1 MKKKILIGLG
11 VTSLIALGVYA
22 FKKIYF
28 DSYFDDDFDDDFD
41 DESEDDD
48 NDQWDEEI
56 AEEYND
62 DKVSS
67 ETELTDEQL
76 FKREVE
82 KLRNLSFIELEEL
95 KLGL

>member
-28 DSYFDDDFDDDFD
+28 DSYFDDDFDN
-41 DESEDDD
+41 ESEDDD

-76 FKREVE
+76 FKREVD

>member
-28 DSYFDDDFDDDFD
+28 DSYFDDDFD